1 MRVGVAV
8 VAVWWLSVAAGQK
21 KDWGGVEDS
30 LVLLLDARFYTGS
43 GTAHTAHPAARIWTD
58 QSSTKNDAVADQ
70 LTMPCVLALAWLP
83 VINIGWR

>member
-30 LVLLLDARFYTGS
+30 LVLLLDARFYTCVGS
-43 GTAHTAHPAARIWTD
+43 LALSRAIAHQLREFLGPGLARIW
-58 QSSTKNDAVADQ
+58 
-70 LTMPCVLALAWLP
+70 LTIWF
-83 VINIGWR
+83 